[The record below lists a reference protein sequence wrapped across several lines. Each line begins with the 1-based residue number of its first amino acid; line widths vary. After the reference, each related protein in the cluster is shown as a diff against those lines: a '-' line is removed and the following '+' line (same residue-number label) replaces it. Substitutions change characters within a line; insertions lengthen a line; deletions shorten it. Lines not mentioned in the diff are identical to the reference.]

1 MKYNVDLIKNI
12 IKFVENIKSNELRES
27 VKQYLEYSFNIKST
41 IVDDI
46 EMYNEV
52 YDTLNKYKNKNIS
65 LPSSMHLNS
74 LICAMNGS
82 LSSLNNI
89 DEKYYNDLITFI
101 DGISIINLC
110 NVKFEIFLGI
120 KKKYIKI
127 YNTLTNNEYNKI
139 KENDTLK
146 FNLLTMNN
154 NIKYYYIT
162 LK

>member
-12 IKFVENIKSNELRES
+12 IKFVETIKSDELKES

-46 EMYNEV
+46 EMYNEL
-52 YDTLNKYKNKNIS
+52 YDTLNKYKYKNIS
-65 LPSSMHLNS
+65 LASSIHLNS

-82 LSSLNNI
+82 VHSLNNV

-101 DGISIINLC
+101 NGISVINLF

-127 YNTLTNNEYNKI
+127 YNTLTDNEYNKI
-139 KENDTLK
+139 RENHNLK
-146 FNLLTMNN
+146 YNLVTMNN
-154 NIKYYYIT
+154 NVKYYYISI
-162 LK
+162 K